1 MRMFPKQKIILYLKL
16 QKKINQISEMDI
28 EQFLIDLNKA
38 EEKKIL
44 RSFFKL
50 LPEYK
55 R

>member
-1 MRMFPKQKIILYLKL
+1 
-16 QKKINQISEMDI
+16 MDI
-28 EQFLIDLNKA
+28 EQFLNDLNKA
-38 EEKKIL
+38 EEKEIL